1 MPRALFP
8 LILSLL
14 AALFLLMRT
23 PFAASDMDALLPPD
37 AALPARE
44 QALLQAA
51 EAAQGRQLLLLIGA
65 DAPLPAAQAVVR
77 DWQASG
83 LVADVAIARTPP
95 LDELRAT
102 FFQRGFLALPPAAR
116 QQLHNDPAAYFAAR
130 AADLTN
136 PFAVAMLPPQ
146 EDWPGFSRFLPAPL
160 AAHWQAD
167 AAGYLVREADGKR
180 WLLIRATLADAPNI
194 LGEARLIPLIE
205 HSAAQAA
212 AQGAILH
219 VAGTAVFAASSRQ
232 AGEAEGRWMS
242 ALGATLTLLLAGV
255 VFRRARVL
263 LIALPLACGLVCGLA
278 AVVALCGSVH
288 LLTLVIGSS
297 LIGLLLDFPLH
308 WLGKS
313 TAPDW
318 QADCALAALRRPFLI
333 SLLITLAGYAFLL
346 ATPLPILRQSAV
358 FALAALP
365 TAWLTTL
372 WTLPPLFRRFRPR
385 ANPTFGRL
393 AGILLRASR
402 ALRRRVLLI
411 PAIAL
416 LAVGLWHSDWQ
427 DDIRQWVALPPV
439 WLQQAAAVARISGVE
454 PAAQQ
459 YLLYATDEDALLRLD
474 AALAAKLDA
483 AKAAG
488 AVQDYSA
495 ISQWVWTQD
504 AQAATLDDLHD
515 LAAKPAAWQ
524 ALTDLGIPADNIRD
538 ALQRARPSAP
548 QGIAAQLENPL
559 AVRWQGHYLGRQ
571 CRPPD
576 AHAIT
581 TPSPEEGQG
590 QQTPST
596 TDCPTYTRVTLYGV
610 RDSAALAALA
620 NGDAIRYHDRRA
632 RLNTLFGAT
641 RSEALW
647 LKLASYL
654 VAWGILR
661 AAGFNRRDSLS
672 ILAVPLAAAIAT
684 VALLRALAIPISLFA
699 AFGLLLI
706 SAIGVDYA
714 VYAKSGGVPAA
725 IRYRGMLLAA
735 LTTITSFGILA
746 LSATPAVAAF
756 GATVAIGIALS
767 LTFATWLFPPTT
779 KEPHGNP

>member
-1 MPRALFP
+1 M
-8 LILSLL
+8 
-14 AALFLLMRT
+14 
-23 PFAASDMDALLPPD
+23 
-37 AALPARE
+37 
-44 QALLQAA
+44 
-51 EAAQGRQLLLLIGA
+51 
-65 DAPLPAAQAVVR
+65 
-77 DWQASG
+77 
-83 LVADVAIARTPP
+83 
-95 LDELRAT
+95 
-102 FFQRGFLALPPAAR
+102 
-116 QQLHNDPAAYFAAR
+116 
-130 AADLTN
+130 
-136 PFAVAMLPPQ
+136 
-146 EDWPGFSRFLPAPL
+146 
-160 AAHWQAD
+160 
-167 AAGYLVREADGKR
+167 
-180 WLLIRATLADAPNI
+180 
-194 LGEARLIPLIE
+194 
-205 HSAAQAA
+205 
-212 AQGAILH
+212 
-219 VAGTAVFAASSRQ
+219 
-232 AGEAEGRWMS
+232 
-242 ALGATLTLLLAGV
+242 
-255 VFRRARVL
+255 L

-318 QADCALAALRRPFLI
+318 QAEGALAALRRPFLI

-372 WTLPPLFRRFRPR
+372 WMLPPLFRRFRPR
-385 ANPTFGRL
+385 ANPAFGRL
-393 AGILLRASR
+393 AGILLRGSR
-402 ALRRRVLLI
+402 ALRHRVLVI
-411 PAIAL
+411 PALAL
-416 LAVGLWHSDWQ
+416 LAIGLWHSDWQ
-427 DDIRQWVALPPV
+427 DDIRQWVALPPQ
-439 WLQQAAAVARISGVE
+439 WLQQAAEVARISGVE

-474 AALAAKLDA
+474 AALAAKLDT

-495 ISQWVWTQD
+495 ISQWVWTKD
-504 AQAATLDDLHD
+504 AQAVTLDDLYD

-524 ALTDLGIPADNIRD
+524 ALTDFGIPADNIRD

-548 QGIAAQLENPL
+548 QGIAAQLDNPI
-559 AVRWQGHYLGRQ
+559 AARWQGHYLGRP
-571 CRPPD
+571 CAPPAPSD
-576 AHAIT
+576 AGWALAHR
-581 TPSPEEGQG
+581 SPDDDGVQR
-590 QQTPST
+590 QPMT
-596 TDCPTYTRVTLYGV
+596 TDDCPVYTRITLYGV
-610 RDSAALAALA
+610 RDSAALATLA
-620 NGDAIRYHDRRA
+620 DGDAIRYHDRRA

-714 VYAKSGGVPAA
+714 VYAKSGGAPAA